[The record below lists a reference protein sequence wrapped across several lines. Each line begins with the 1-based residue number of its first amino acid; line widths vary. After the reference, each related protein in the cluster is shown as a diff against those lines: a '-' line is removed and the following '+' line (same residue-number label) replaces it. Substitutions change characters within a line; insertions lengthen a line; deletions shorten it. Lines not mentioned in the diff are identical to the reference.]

1 MEELKT
7 STSQQRST
15 VGEKIRQIADQ
26 LKQETSIQIHATAQ
40 ILGAAAQISV
50 NHDRLIDEV
59 VEMVEEDLS
68 KETEGS
74 VSVQN
79 LKQQFKTFAQAKA
92 HYGLKARSWVDL
104 VNQLNRKTALVSSS
118 VSQTTP
124 LIAALQATMQ
134 RSKTVFCTPGHKLG
148 QSIPKPMQAIIG
160 AKPFQADIPDLPG
173 FNLYEPNGILATA
186 QALAAQAFGAEQ
198 TWFLINGS
206 TVGIIAAILSTC
218 GPGDKII
225 LPRNIHTSAI
235 SGLILSG
242 AHPIFIRPDYDP
254 DWDLAHC
261 ITPQSV
267 ATALAQYP
275 ETKAILMVSPTYH
288 GACGDVAAIATLAHH
303 HGIPLLVDEAHG
315 AHFAFHSDLPAP
327 ALEAGADLVVQSTH
341 KLLSAFTQASMLHLQ
356 GSKIEPARICKTLQ
370 ILQSSSP
377 SNLLLASLDAARQQM
392 EAEGKHLLSQ
402 ALTLAHYARAQI
414 QQLPKLS
421 VLQSEQAMTPG
432 FRSLDPTRLTVDVS
446 DLGLD
451 GYTADEIFT
460 QRFGVIAELPTLR
473 HLTFIVS
480 IGNTQED
487 ISQLIHAFEQLTQ
500 MESVSSFVKP
510 LINEINLPSIEVPE
524 RSPREAFFA
533 PQDSVPI
540 HESVGRI
547 SSETICPYPPGIPL
561 ILPGD
566 RITEA
571 AISQLKQIHSAGG
584 LITGCDDVSLKQLK
598 VMRD

>member
-1 MEELKT
+1 MERQKIISQDKT
-7 STSQQRST
+7 T
-15 VGEKIRQIADQ
+15 VGEQIRQIADR
-26 LKQETSIQIHATAQ
+26 LKQETSVQIHATAQ

-68 KETEGS
+68 KETEPP

-79 LKQQFKTFAQAKA
+79 LKQQFKMFAKAKA

-104 VNQLNRKTALVSSS
+104 VNQLNRKSTLVSSP
-118 VSQTTP
+118 VSQPTP
-124 LIAALQATMQ
+124 LIDALQATIQ

-148 QSIPKPMQAIIG
+148 QSIPKPMQTLIG
-160 AKPFQADIPDLPG
+160 AKPFQADLPDLPG
-173 FNLYEPNGILATA
+173 FNLYEPDGVLAAA

-206 TVGIIAAILSTC
+206 TVGIIAAILATC
-218 GPGDKII
+218 GPRDKII
-225 LPRNIHTSAI
+225 LPRNVHTSAI
-235 SGLILSG
+235 AGLILSG
-242 AHPIFIRPDYDP
+242 AHPIFIHPNYDP

-267 ATALAQYP
+267 ATALEKYP

-288 GACGDVAAIATLAHH
+288 GACGDVGAIATLAHH

-315 AHFAFHSDLPAP
+315 AHFAFHSDLPMS

-341 KLLSAFTQASMLHLQ
+341 KLLSALTQASMLHFQ
-356 GSKIEPARICKTLQ
+356 GSQVEPTRVSKALQ
-370 ILQSSSP
+370 MLQSSSP

-392 EAEGKHLLSQ
+392 ATEGTHLLSQ
-402 ALTLAHYARAQI
+402 ALTLADRARTQI
-414 QQLPKLS
+414 QQLPELS
-421 VLQSEQAMTPG
+421 VLQPEQAITAG
-432 FRSLDPTRLTVDVS
+432 FCGLDLTRITVDVS
-446 DLGLD
+446 ALGLD

-460 QRFGVIAELPTLR
+460 QRFGVIAELPTFR

-487 ISQLIHAFEQLTQ
+487 ISRLIQAFEQLTQ
-500 MESVSSFVKP
+500 INAAPSALRPFIDRIDLP
-510 LINEINLPSIEVPE
+510 LVELPE

-540 HESVGRI
+540 HQSIDRI
-547 SSETICPYPPGIPL
+547 SAETLCPYPPGIPL
-561 ILPGD
+561 ILPGEK
-566 RITEA
+566 ITEE
-571 AISQLKQIHSAGG
+571 AIAQLQQIQTSGG
-584 LITGCDDVSLKQLK
+584 LITGCEDSSLRKLK
-598 VMRD
+598 VMQE

>member
-1 MEELKT
+1 MEWQKII
-7 STSQQRST
+7 SQKKAT
-15 VGEKIRQIADQ
+15 VGEQIRQIADQ

-68 KETEGS
+68 KETDPP
-74 VSVQN
+74 VSAQN
-79 LKQQFKTFAQAKA
+79 LKQQFKTFTQAKA

-104 VNQLNRKTALVSSS
+104 VNQLNRKSALASSLI
-118 VSQTTP
+118 SQPTP
-124 LIAALQATMQ
+124 LIAALQVTMQ

-148 QSIPKPMQAIIG
+148 QSIPKPMQALIG
-160 AKPFQADIPDLPG
+160 AKPFQADFPDLPG
-173 FNLYEPNGILATA
+173 FNLYEPDGVLATA

-206 TVGIIAAILSTC
+206 TVGIIAAILATC

-235 SGLILSG
+235 AGLILSG

-267 ATALAQYP
+267 ATALEKHP
-275 ETKAILMVSPTYH
+275 KTKAVLMVSPTYH
-288 GACGDVAAIATLAHH
+288 GACGDVAAIASLAHH
-303 HGIPLLVDEAHG
+303 HNIPLLVDEAHG
-315 AHFAFHSDLPAP
+315 AHFAFHSDLPTS

-341 KLLSAFTQASMLHLQ
+341 KLLSALTQASMLHLQ
-356 GSKIEPARICKTLQ
+356 GSRIEPTRISKALQ
-370 ILQSSSP
+370 MLQSSSP

-392 EAEGKHLLSQ
+392 VAEGKHLLSQ
-402 ALTLAHYARAQI
+402 TLILAHHARAQI
-414 QQLPKLS
+414 QQLPGLP
-421 VLQSEQAMTPG
+421 VLQSKQAITAG
-432 FRSLDPTRLTVDVS
+432 FRSLDLTRITVDVS
-446 DLGLD
+446 GLGLD

-480 IGNTQED
+480 IGNTQTD
-487 ISQLIHAFEQLTQ
+487 ISQLIDVFEQLTQ

-510 LINEINLPSIEVPE
+510 LINDINLPSIEVPE

-533 PQDSVPI
+533 PQESVPI
-540 HESVGRI
+540 HQSVGRM
-547 SSETICPYPPGIPL
+547 SAETICPYPPGIPL
-561 ILPGD
+561 ILPGEK
-566 RITEA
+566 ITEVSIA
-571 AISQLKQIHSAGG
+571 QLQHIQSAGG
-584 LITGCDDVSLKQLK
+584 LITGCEDPSLQELM
-598 VMRD
+598 VMQE

>member
-1 MEELKT
+1 MERQKII
-7 STSQQRST
+7 SQKKAT
-15 VGEKIRQIADQ
+15 VGEQIRQIADR
-26 LKQETSIQIHATAQ
+26 LKQETSIQIYATAH

-68 KETEGS
+68 KETEPP
-74 VSVQN
+74 VSAQS

-92 HYGLKARSWVDL
+92 RYGLKARSWVDL
-104 VNQLNRKTALVSSS
+104 VNQLHRKSALVSSP

-148 QSIPKPMQAIIG
+148 QSIPKPMQAFIG
-160 AKPFQADIPDLPG
+160 VKPFQADFPDLPG
-173 FNLYEPNGILATA
+173 FNLYEPDGILAAA

-206 TVGIIAAILSTC
+206 TVGIIAAILATC

-235 SGLILSG
+235 AGLILSG
-242 AHPIFIRPDYDP
+242 AHPIFIRPEYDS

-261 ITPQSV
+261 ITPQSI
-267 ATALAQYP
+267 ATALDQYP

-288 GACGDVAAIATLAHH
+288 GVCGDIAAIATLAHH

-315 AHFAFHSDLPAP
+315 AHFGFHPDLPTP

-341 KLLSAFTQASMLHLQ
+341 KLLSALTQSSMLHLQ
-356 GSKIEPARICKTLQ
+356 GSRIELTRVSKVLQ
-370 ILQSSSP
+370 MLQSSSP

-392 EAEGKHLLSQ
+392 VVEGRHLLSQ
-402 ALTLAHYARAQI
+402 TLQLAHRARVEI
-414 QQLPKLS
+414 QQLLGLS
-421 VLQSEQAMTPG
+421 VLQPAQAITAG
-432 FRSLDPTRLTVDVS
+432 FCTLDPTRITVDVS
-446 DLGLD
+446 ALGLD
-451 GYTADEIFT
+451 GYTADEILT
-460 QRFGVIAELPTLR
+460 QHFGVIAELPTLR

-487 ISQLIHAFEQLTQ
+487 ISQLINAFEQLTRLNAVPG
-500 MESVSSFVKP
+500 SVQP
-510 LINEINLPSIEVPE
+510 LINEIDLPCLEVPE

-540 HESVGRI
+540 HESVGCI
-547 SSETICPYPPGIPL
+547 SAETICPYPPGIPL
-561 ILPGD
+561 ILPGEK
-566 RITEA
+566 ITEK
-571 AISQLKQIHSAGG
+571 AIAQLKHIQSVGG